1 VTNLSSTPRLP
12 FAHKLGL
19 LGALYLAQGV
29 PFGFFTQAL
38 PVVMRQ
44 AGYALPWIG
53 LSSFLALPWALKWL
67 WAPILDARYLPSLGR
82 RRSWLIGLQIASALL
97 MLTLGLFAEPGA
109 IVWLLL
115 GSLVTNLLS
124 ASQDVATDGLAVELL
139 SKKERGT
146 GNGVQVA
153 AYRLGMILGG
163 GALLVLFDQHGFG
176 AALSAMA
183 AVAIMALVP
192 VLFYREP
199 AAPLPVSRPT
209 SPWALL
215 RQPTAGVWCGLL
227 LLYKAGDAAASGM
240 VRPYLVDRGLDL
252 SDIGALVGSVGS
264 AAGLAGAL
272 IGGVLTQRL
281 GSRRSLFGFGAL
293 NACAL
298 ASYALLAQGF
308 VGTSWLTLAIALE
321 HLVGGMA
328 TVALFTSMMQWCRV
342 GHEGSDYTLQASLVV
357 VSSGLA
363 QALGGFSAHA
373 FGYAAHFTAASL
385 ATLLAALFAYWVL
398 PRLSAP
404 GFESVAEHDF
414 AAAHDDGRTAHRH
427 DGG

>member
-1 VTNLSSTPRLP
+1 MTNLNSAHSLR
-12 FAHKLGL
+12 FAQKLGL

-44 AGYALPWIG
+44 EGYALPWIG
-53 LSSFLALPWALKWL
+53 LGSFLALPWALKWL
-67 WAPILDARYLPSLGR
+67 WAPILDARYLPRLGR
-82 RRSWLIGLQIASALL
+82 RRTWLIALQIATAFSL
-97 MLTLGLFAEPGA
+97 LTLGHFAERDA

-139 SKKERGT
+139 STKERGT

-176 AALSAMA
+176 LALSAMA
-183 AVAIMALVP
+183 VVAIAALIP
-192 VLFYREP
+192 VSFYREP
-199 AAPLPVSRPT
+199 PATLPVSRPT

-215 RQPTAGVWCGLL
+215 RQPTAGVWCALL
-227 LLYKAGDAAASGM
+227 LLYKAGDASASGM

-252 SDIGALVGSVGS
+252 GEIGALVGSVGS
-264 AAGLAGAL
+264 AAGLAGAT
-272 IGGVLTQRL
+272 IGGVLTERL
-281 GSRRSLFGFGAL
+281 GSRRSLCGFGVL
-293 NACAL
+293 NAAAL
-298 ASYALLAQGF
+298 SSYAVLALGA
-308 VGTSWLTLAIALE
+308 VDTSWLALAIALE
-321 HLVGGMA
+321 HLAGGMA

-357 VSSGLA
+357 VSTGLA
-363 QALGGFSAHA
+363 QALGGLSAHS
-373 FGYAAHFTAASL
+373 FGYAAHFTAASV
-385 ATLLAALFAYWVL
+385 ATLLAALVAYAVL
-398 PRLSAP
+398 PRLRAP
-404 GFESVAEHDF
+404 GLASVAEHDL
-414 AAAHDDGRTAHRH
+414 AAAHDHSGPAHRNH
-427 DGG
+427 GG

>member
-1 VTNLSSTPRLP
+1 MR
-12 FAHKLGL
+12 FAQKLGL

-67 WAPILDARYLPSLGR
+67 WAPILDARYLPRLGR
-82 RRSWLIGLQIASALL
+82 RRTWLIGLQVSAALL
-97 MLTLGLFAEPGA
+97 LLTLGLCAERDA

-139 SKKERGT
+139 SDKERGT

-163 GALLVLFDQHGFG
+163 GALLVLFDRHGFG

-183 AVAIMALVP
+183 AVALAALVP

-199 AAPLPVSRPT
+199 AAPLPVARAT

-215 RQPTAGVWCGLL
+215 RHPTAGVWCGVLL
-227 LLYKAGDAAASGM
+227 IYKAGDASASGM

-252 SDIGALVGSVGS
+252 AEIGALVGSVGS

-272 IGGVLTQRL
+272 IGGVLTERL

-298 ASYALLAQGF
+298 SSYALLAWGALDA
-308 VGTSWLTLAIALE
+308 SWLGVAIALE

-357 VSSGLA
+357 VSTGLA
-363 QALGGFSAHA
+363 QALGGFSAHT
-373 FGYAAHFTAASL
+373 FGYATHFTAASL
-385 ATLLAALFAYWVL
+385 ATLLAALLAHWAL
-398 PRLSAP
+398 PRLYAP
-404 GFESVAEHDF
+404 GLVSVAERDL
-414 AAAHDDGRTAHRH
+414 AAAHDDSRATDR
-427 DGG
+427 DGGG